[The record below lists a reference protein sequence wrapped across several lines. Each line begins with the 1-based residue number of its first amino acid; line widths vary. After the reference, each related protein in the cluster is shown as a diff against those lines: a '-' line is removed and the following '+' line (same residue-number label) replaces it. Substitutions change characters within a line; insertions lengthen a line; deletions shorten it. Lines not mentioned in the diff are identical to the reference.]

1 MMLTFKEFLMEE
13 KNLHMQHIEELIFLG
28 GIEGT
33 RRAINYLRDIR
44 NSLKSTTPNSLNVST
59 KWDGCVHKD
68 TILYTDQGDL
78 KISDLIEQYRKGNKV
93 KVMGRNFESIS
104 YDTFTQVI
112 GESVSRG
119 DKQWMEIELEDGSKI
134 KMTEDHEV
142 HTKNRGWI
150 KASELSE
157 NDDITEL

>member
-1 MMLTFKEFLMEE
+1 MEE